1 MFDFIVS
8 SITVFSFSLA
18 FVHICRLDIIN
29 YQTVNVVVKAHFSQ
43 RRCKIT
49 TYFANYQTIP
59 KNNYTIIS
67 PKFAT
72 NTSPHPTLIITPDF
86 ALIFTEQSP
95 LHRNPPLHDRTT
107 TTLPRPLLQNISK
120 RNPVMTILHH
130 TLLPFIS
137 YCSRRTVMIASAT
150 RHTSSFDHGTT
161 TAHHYI

>member
-1 MFDFIVS
+1 M
-8 SITVFSFSLA
+8 
-18 FVHICRLDIIN
+18 HIWRLDTPITQAIR
-29 YQTVNVVVKAHFSQ
+29 VVATAHFFQ

-72 NTSPHPTLIITPDF
+72 NSSPHPTLIIAPDF
-86 ALIFTEQSP
+86 ALIFSKQPP
-95 LHRNPPLHDRTT
+95 LHRNPALHDALT
-107 TTLPRPLLQNISK
+107 TTLPRPLPQNISK
-120 RNPVMTILHH
+120 RNPVMTILHL

-137 YCSRRTVMIASAT
+137 YCSRRTVMIASAA
-150 RHTSSFDHGTT
+150 RHTSGFDHGTT